1 MPLRPCFSLICAEE
15 TFSFLLAWSLYG
27 LWVLS
32 PTVFSPQRHFPMMVV
47 ALKVLS
53 FSLSATEIVGGSSG
67 RNGDTGIGY
76 HVEARRITA
85 PGIRSAVG
93 LLGGNVRRNRG
104 GWWLK
109 WPKSALGRS
118 MRGQAHHRPRGSLSQ
133 RPLGGNVCRSCV
145 LLTMK
150 TSHHRSGDK
159 SRWPR

>member
-15 TFSFLLAWSLYG
+15 TFSFLPAWSLYG

-76 HVEARRITA
+76 R
-85 PGIRSAVG
+85 
-93 LLGGNVRRNRG
+93 
-104 GWWLK
+104 
-109 WPKSALGRS
+109 
-118 MRGQAHHRPRGSLSQ
+118 RGQTYHRPGDPFSRRPFGRQCTPQPRWLVAQVAEECVGTVHAWSGTSPSQ
-133 RPLGGNVCRSCV
+133 RFAQPTSSGGGNVCRSCV